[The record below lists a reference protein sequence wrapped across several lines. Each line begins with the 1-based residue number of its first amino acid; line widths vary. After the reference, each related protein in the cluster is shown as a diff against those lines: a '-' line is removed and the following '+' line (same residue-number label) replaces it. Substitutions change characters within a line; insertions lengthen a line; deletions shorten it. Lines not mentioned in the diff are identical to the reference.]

1 MSNIQRYGRIIAV
14 KDGMLEHYIDL
25 HNKQSEEI
33 RDLLKAAGC
42 LKCDIYT
49 IALGGKNYLFQS
61 LEMDEDAVS
70 VDLRQSSVYAQWE
83 KQTGACQIPIQG
95 AELWKDMKCVYTLDK
110 TEREHES

>member
-1 MSNIQRYGRIIAV
+1 MANIHRYGRIIAV

-25 HNKQSEEI
+25 HRNQSDEI

-49 IALGGKNYLFQS
+49 IELDGKHYLFQS
-61 LEMDEDAVS
+61 LELDEDAAR
-70 VDLRQSSVYAQWE
+70 VDLTQSSAYAQWE

-95 AELWKDMKCVYTLDK
+95 ATLWKDMQCVYTLDQ
-110 TEREHES
+110 TEKD